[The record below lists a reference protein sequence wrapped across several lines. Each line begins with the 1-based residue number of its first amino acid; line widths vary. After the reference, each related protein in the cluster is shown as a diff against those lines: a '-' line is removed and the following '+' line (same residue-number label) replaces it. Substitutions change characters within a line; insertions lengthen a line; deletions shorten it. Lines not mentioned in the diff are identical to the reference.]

1 MFEII
6 INWDFFEILEFKL
19 RCQRIKLKGRSLLAV
34 RHSSDWLDEAAT
46 RSGCA
51 ATAVGEFV
59 SCRLMPQLW
68 GM

>member
-34 RHSSDWLDEAAT
+34 RHSSDWL
-46 RSGCA
+46 G
-51 ATAVGEFV
+51 GI
-59 SCRLMPQLW
+59 
-68 GM
+68 